1 MKQFKNIIYGIWERF
16 YYSVYKVAK
25 IPILGSFIDE
35 PLICCHERIGYFV
48 MGVISIA
55 VLLGL
60 IVLDISM
67 TIYVLIAPF
76 IFNSMIGKVVQ
87 KSIELKYG
95 KRRRNALFKRFDNKP
110 KLYRYTII
118 TLSLLVC
125 LFVVCLNFYYII
137 SKVIIS
143 SIQ

>member
-1 MKQFKNIIYGIWERF
+1 
-16 YYSVYKVAK
+16 
-25 IPILGSFIDE
+25 
-35 PLICCHERIGYFV
+35 
-48 MGVISIA
+48 
-55 VLLGL
+55 
-60 IVLDISM
+60 
-67 TIYVLIAPF
+67 
-76 IFNSMIGKVVQ
+76 MIGKVVQ

-95 KRRRNALFKRFDNKP
+95 KRRRNALFNRFDNKP